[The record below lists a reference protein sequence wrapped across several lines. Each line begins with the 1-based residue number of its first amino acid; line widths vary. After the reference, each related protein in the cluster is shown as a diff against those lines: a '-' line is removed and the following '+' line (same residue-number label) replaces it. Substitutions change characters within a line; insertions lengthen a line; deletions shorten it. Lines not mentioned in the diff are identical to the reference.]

1 MSSDTLQAGELG
13 ATPPLSPEAK
23 AFAGFRWVGWMHL
36 IAVSLL
42 VVLIAAA
49 VLSAFLLH
57 PLLSPRLQRLFPIF
71 NRRLG
76 VALGA
81 QSVEAVARQL
91 LGPLAFAV
99 REDASTRQNGIT
111 NLEVSF
117 YRAALPHWLP
127 AGLRTQLLE
136 RGRLRFGSLH
146 FVKKVFSGPF
156 EAALL
161 RALYRY
167 QAVQPV
173 GASLP
178 VPRVLGVQPDSIKCM
193 AYLEDLPAT
202 GEYSLF
208 GDDEAVDLSQSIAD
222 LQAYLCWAES
232 YCELSLPGQ
241 SLSLSLRRAHELAV
255 RAEQGDFDEEAF
267 LGRLREVQA
276 RLEGLPLLLSH
287 NDIGPGNMSVSKK
300 PEGGVAIRFIDFGT
314 AHRNFLGADLHHYAI
329 WSFSNASN
337 QRFFDVLAKSYAEAV
352 CQPLS
357 DVRLGAYGYA
367 LRRILMRWW
376 RREDLRGSRQRA
388 RIYLHKVCAFLE
400 RIESEIVAA
409 GG

>member
-1 MSSDTLQAGELG
+1 M
-13 ATPPLSPEAK
+13 P
-23 AFAGFRWVGWMHL
+23 L
-36 IAVSLL
+36 IAVALL

-49 VLSAFLLH
+49 ALGAFLLH
-57 PLLSPRLQRLFPIF
+57 PLLPPRLQRLFPIS

-117 YRAALPHWLP
+117 YRAALPRWLP
-127 AGLRTQLLE
+127 ARWRTQLLE

-167 QAVQPV
+167 QAVQPL

-178 VPRVLGVQPDSIKCM
+178 VPRVLGVHPDAINCT

-202 GEYSLF
+202 GEYGLS
-208 GDDEAVDLSQSIAD
+208 GDDEAADLAQGIAD
-222 LQAYLCWAES
+222 LQAYLSWAES
-232 YCELSLPGQ
+232 YCELSLPRQ
-241 SLSLSLRRAHELAV
+241 SLVLSLRRAHELVV
-255 RAEQGDFDEEAF
+255 RADQTDFDEEAF
-267 LGRLREVQA
+267 LGRLKEVQA

-287 NDIGPGNMSVSKK
+287 NDISPVNMSVSKK
-300 PEGGVAIRFIDFGT
+300 SEGGVAIRFIDFGI

-329 WSFSNASN
+329 WSLSDESGR
-337 QRFFDVLAKSYAEAV
+337 RFFDVLAKSYAEAV

-376 RREDLRGSRQRA
+376 RVQDLRSSRKRA
-388 RIYLHKVCAFLE
+388 RIYLHKVCGFLE
-400 RIESEIVAA
+400 QIEREIGAS
-409 GG
+409 GC

>member
-1 MSSDTLQAGELG
+1 MQ
-13 ATPPLSPEAK
+13 
-23 AFAGFRWVGWMHL
+23 L
-36 IAVSLL
+36 IAVALL
-42 VVLIAAA
+42 IVLIAIA

-57 PLLSPRLQRLFPIF
+57 PLLPPRLQRLFRIP

-81 QSVEAVARQL
+81 QSVEAVARQV

-99 REDASTRQNGIT
+99 REDGSTRQSGIT
-111 NLEVSF
+111 NLEISF
-117 YRAALPHWLP
+117 YRSALPCWLP
-127 AGLRTQLLE
+127 ARWRTRLLE
-136 RGRLRFGSLH
+136 RGRIRFGSLH

-178 VPRVLGVQPDSIKCM
+178 VPRVLGVHPDSIKCI
-193 AYLEDLPAT
+193 AYLEDLPST
-202 GEYSLF
+202 GQYNLSS
-208 GDDEAVDLSQSIAD
+208 DHEAADLAQSIAD
-222 LQAYLCWAES
+222 LQAYLSWAES
-232 YCELSLPGQ
+232 YCELSLPRQ
-241 SLSLSLRRAHELAV
+241 SLALSLRRAHELVLMADQ
-255 RAEQGDFDEEAF
+255 RGFDEEAF
-267 LGRLREVQA
+267 LGRLRQLQA

-287 NDIGPGNMSVSKK
+287 NDIGPGNMSVFKK
-300 PEGGVAIRFIDFGT
+300 PEGGVAIRFIDFGI

-329 WSFSNASN
+329 WSLSNASGR
-337 QRFFDVLAKSYAEAV
+337 RFFDVLAKSYAAAV

-357 DVRLGAYGYA
+357 DVRLGAYGYG

-376 RREDLRGSRQRA
+376 RVEGLRSSRKRA
-388 RIYLHKVCAFLE
+388 RVYLHKVCACLE
-400 RIESEIVAA
+400 RMEREIGVA